1 MPMTGIEQT
10 IVGLD
15 VGTTKVCAVVGEMRR
30 DGQVNVLGMGVG
42 PTRGLSKGVVVN
54 IGEVVS
60 SITIAVEKAERLAGC
75 KIGSA
80 YVGVAGAHI
89 TSLNSRG
96 VVSLGRSG
104 RDIAAEDVSKAVE
117 ASRAI
122 TIPPQREVIHVIPR
136 AFIVDGQ
143 EGVRDPVG
151 MAGMRLEVE
160 THIVT
165 GTATA
170 LHNLVRCVQQAGV
183 ELDEM
188 VLEPLASSEASLTAA
203 EKKLGVALVDI
214 GGGTTDIA
222 IFIDGSIW
230 HTISLPVGGNHLSND
245 ISIVLRVP
253 FDQAESLKVEHGQA
267 QPTIKY
273 GPLAVRANE
282 EAEEEEG
289 DALEVTTFSGEN
301 EQVSR
306 RLLCEVIN
314 ARVEEIFAL
323 VAKEIKRSG
332 YDGLLPAG
340 VVLTGGSAQLPGIA
354 EVARNVLKMPIRV
367 GTLTQ
372 LGGMTGLNGPAYST
386 AVGLLLWGLR
396 NNLEAAVLP
405 TVRRRQGWGVAP
417 QRNEVA
423 EKFKGWLR
431 EFIP

>member
-1 MPMTGIEQT
+1 M
-10 IVGLD
+10 
-15 VGTTKVCAVVGEMRR
+15 
-30 DGQVNVLGMGVG
+30 
-42 PTRGLSKGVVVN
+42 
-54 IGEVVS
+54 
-60 SITIAVEKAERLAGC
+60 
-75 KIGSA
+75 
-80 YVGVAGAHI
+80 GVAGAHI

-143 EGVRDPVG
+143 DGVRDPVG

-170 LHNLVRCVQQAGV
+170 LHKLVRCVQQAGV

-289 DALEVTTFSGEN
+289 DALEVTTFSGED

-340 VVLTGGSAQLPGIA
+340 VVLTGGSAKLPGIA
-354 EVARNVLKMPIRV
+354 EVARNVLRMPVSV
-367 GTLTQ
+367 GAPTR

-396 NNLEAAVLP
+396 NNVEAAALP